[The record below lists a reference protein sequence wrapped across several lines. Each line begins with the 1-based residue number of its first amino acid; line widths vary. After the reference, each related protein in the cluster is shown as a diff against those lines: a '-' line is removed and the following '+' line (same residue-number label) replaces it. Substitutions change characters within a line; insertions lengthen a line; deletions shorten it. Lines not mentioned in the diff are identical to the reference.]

1 MAKNKYKLTRLNDGL
16 VKHGN
21 IISWIEYN
29 TPKDGNVVHKKPAI
43 GRGLVISMGMSSW
56 WQTTSLTSFSIEED
70 GTILFTTLNS
80 NYKLEKL

>member
-1 MAKNKYKLTRLNDGL
+1 MANKKYKLTRLNDGL

-21 IISWIEYN
+21 IVSWIEYN
-29 TPKDGNVVHKKPAI
+29 PEDGNLIHRDPAI

-56 WQTTSLTSFSIEED
+56 WQTTVIKSFLMEDD